1 MNPTPAAEQDIL
13 PKSYLRYRGYYTV
26 ASRFVNDCLPNS
38 IYPVVDYYSL
48 TKRTDGVIRNTL
60 L

>member
-1 MNPTPAAEQDIL
+1 MNPTPGAEQDIS
-13 PKSYLRYRGYYTV
+13 PESYLRYRVYQIV
-26 ASRFVNDCLPNS
+26 SSRFVIDCSSNS
-38 IYPVVDYYSL
+38 IDPVVDFYSM